1 MDRPGITFVWQI
13 NLGHILVAVST
24 LTAGTAAYIDLRRDV
39 IEHERT
45 QAVHGARIEA
55 ITQRM
60 NATDVAGATL
70 AARFGAVEE
79 LVREMRNDLRE
90 MAGRRPP

>member
-1 MDRPGITFVWQI
+1 M
-13 NLGHILVAVST
+13 A
-24 LTAGTAAYIDLRRDV
+24 
-39 IEHERT
+39 
-45 QAVHGARIEA
+45 
-55 ITQRM
+55 QRM

-90 MAGRRPP
+90 MNSRRPP